1 MSQPRPYSR
10 VEIVNG
16 QVIPIYDDEP
26 VNLVIRE
33 IEPEP
38 EPEPVLPDDFEESEE
53 ERSESESEGE
63 EPQYGSWQP
72 DQSCFIPEPKKELK
86 EPERPVDLDLWRI
99 GVSNADAE
107 FIMKFHNERLEKCK
121 MCCKKTTASEIGVVF
136 NEWKEDKDRKIPDPD
151 VNYNRILWEFLSS
164 RYGGNNK
171 SKTVFRGVRLIL
183 TDEERERKEAKERAR
198 REMEELIAR
207 DKEERLTAQ
216 EQFAQPPD
224 TSSEEEPVKKSVLK
238 DKIDWNGK
246 IIHRHPEYPRYGAD
260 LITGEIIKL
269 KGNKIDRL
277 VACDLK
283 KGVVLEGG
291 KDEDG
296 KRIQKWKSA
305 QLFIAECGKLKG
317 ETKFH
322 TKLKINKDY
331 PRPFVRFYPLASLS
345 YEYDGGLDFDGDI
358 HHIKTGNA
366 LVSRCKTTKQL
377 NDYIEGVK
385 QAFEDK
391 RRNDKTEIAR
401 LKGENA
407 LLKYRVEHL
416 EAQVKQ
422 LNTPL
427 SAGALQY
434 QQLLMT
440 RLDTGETVWQMLQLC
455 NKDILRDYP
464 KEDDGDSF
472 LSDTDEND
480 RNDACFG
487 VFEMSPTA
495 RGLPYDNEHITR
507 EVD

>member
-1 MSQPRPYSR
+1 MSSRPYSR

-16 QVIPIYDDEP
+16 EVIPIYDDEP
-26 VNLVIRE
+26 INLVIRE

-63 EPQYGSWQP
+63 EPQYGTWQP

-86 EPERPVDLDLWRI
+86 EPSRPLDLDLWRI
-99 GVSNADAE
+99 GLRNDDAE
-107 FIMKFHNERLEKCK
+107 FVIKFYNERLEKCDNTI
-121 MCCKKTTASEIGVVF
+121 KTTAGEIAPIFGD
-136 NEWKEDKDRKIPDPD
+136 WKEDKDRKIPDPNM
-151 VNYNRILWEFLSS
+151 NYNRILWEFLSS
-164 RYGGNNK
+164 RYGGKNK
-171 SKTVFRGVRLIL
+171 SKTVFWGVRLNL
-183 TDEERERKEAKERAR
+183 TEEEKERKEAKERAR

-216 EQFAQPPD
+216 EQFAHPPD

-246 IIHRHPEYPRYGAD
+246 IIHRHPEYPRYGGD
-260 LITGEIIKL
+260 LTTGEIIKL

-296 KRIQKWKSA
+296 KRIQKWKSS

-322 TKLKINKDY
+322 TKLKINKEY
-331 PRPFVRFYPLASLS
+331 PRPFVRFYPLACLS
-345 YEYDGGLDFDGDI
+345 YEYDGGLDFDGDTN
-358 HHIKTGNA
+358 HIKTGNA
-366 LVSRCKTTKQL
+366 LVSRCKTTKEI

-385 QAFEDK
+385 DAFEEK
-391 RRNDKTEIAR
+391 RRNDKTEIAK
-401 LKGENA
+401 LKGQLTLA
-407 LLKYRVEHL
+407 LSRVSHL

-427 SAGALQY
+427 AAGALQL
-434 QQLLMT
+434 QDLLMT
-440 RLDTGETVWQMLQLC
+440 RVGETDTTFKDMLQFC
-455 NKDILRDYP
+455 FKDITRNYP
-464 KEDDGDSF
+464 TEDETDTF
-472 LSDTDEND
+472 LSDTSQDD
-480 RNDACFG
+480 RNDAHFG

-495 RGLPYDNEHITR
+495 RGLPYDDEHLTR